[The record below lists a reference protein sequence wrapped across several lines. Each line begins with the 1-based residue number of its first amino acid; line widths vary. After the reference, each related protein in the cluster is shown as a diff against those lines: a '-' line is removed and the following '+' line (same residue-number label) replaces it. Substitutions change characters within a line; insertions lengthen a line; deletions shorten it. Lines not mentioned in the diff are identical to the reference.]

1 MAFDFDIRYIK
12 GNAIPHVDVLSGL
25 HFKRGQKDSILE
37 NMEYEFLHCIDTDVL
52 PLNQLG
58 LRNITGSSIN

>member
-12 GNAIPHVDVLSGL
+12 GNAIPHVDVLSRL

-37 NMEYEFLHCIDTDVL
+37 NMEYEFLHCIDTIKSTWPQKHYRV
-52 PLNQLG
+52 QY
-58 LRNITGSSIN
+58 